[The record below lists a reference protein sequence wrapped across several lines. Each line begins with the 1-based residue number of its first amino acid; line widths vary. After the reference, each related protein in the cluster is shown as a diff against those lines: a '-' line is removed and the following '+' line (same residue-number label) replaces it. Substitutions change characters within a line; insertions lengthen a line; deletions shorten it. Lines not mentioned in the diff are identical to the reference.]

1 MAKVLADYSS
11 ALRNQRSR
19 GDKIDNKN
27 VIYKYATDR
36 EVGSDKVITT
46 ATNREAA

>member
-19 GDKIDNKN
+19 GDKIDNKKRD
-27 VIYKYATDR
+27 IQIR
-36 EVGSDKVITT
+36 HRPRG
-46 ATNREAA
+46 RF